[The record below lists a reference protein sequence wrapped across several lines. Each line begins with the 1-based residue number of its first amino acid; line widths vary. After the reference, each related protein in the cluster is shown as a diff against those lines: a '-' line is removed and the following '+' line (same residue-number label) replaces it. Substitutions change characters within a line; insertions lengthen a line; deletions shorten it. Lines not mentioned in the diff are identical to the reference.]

1 MSEPSTPLMR
11 QYSAI
16 KKEHPNALLFFRLG
30 DFYELFFDDAIL
42 AARELQI
49 TLTSR
54 NKEKGV
60 NIPMCGV
67 PYHAAEGYIAKLI
80 RRGFKVAVCE
90 QVEDPRLATKLV
102 RREVTRVVTPG
113 TAADSSLNAEENN
126 FLAAVATVGDRVGF
140 AALDLSTGEF
150 RATEFAGE
158 SAGRRIQEE
167 LEQLRPKEMLYGS
180 SAPLLEHASST
191 QLGSFATLNGRDT
204 PHSTGTAP
212 VARISGF
219 GWAETPLDDWI
230 FAPDH
235 AIPLVENH
243 FGVLSLEGFGLAG
256 KQAAA
261 SAAGAIL
268 YYIRSTQRG
277 TLDHVDRIGFYERQ
291 NCLVLDAVTVRNLE
305 LIEPLFAGTDAG
317 VTLIRCLDATITPMG
332 KRLLRMWMLRPSLDR
347 TEIEARLDAVDV
359 QVKDIV
365 GREELRRSLD
375 GILDLERLLSRVT
388 LETANPRDVLAL
400 GASLG
405 KLPKVRGVLA
415 GLLAPRLAMLHAAI
429 DELGDL
435 RGKIESMLAPEPPLT
450 LNDGGVIAAGIDKDL
465 DELRDLSHNSKQYLA
480 QVETRERERTGI
492 GSLKVKF
499 NSIFGYYIEI
509 SKANLHHAPTDYER
523 KQTLVNAERFTT
535 PELKEYESKILDAQE
550 KIVEIERRLFAELR
564 SAIAAEAKR
573 IRQTALALAEV
584 DVLGS
589 LAHIAALRNYCR
601 PKFEADNSDQTA
613 DLEIVEG
620 RHPVIELQEMTIG
633 NDRFV
638 PNDLFLNSK
647 THNIVVLTGPNMG
660 GKSTYLRQAALIVI
674 MAQMGSFVPAR
685 SVRMGIVD
693 RVFTRIG
700 ASDNVARGR
709 STFMVEMTE
718 TAAILHT
725 ATPRSLILL
734 DEVGR
739 GTSTYDGLAIAWAAV
754 EYLHARVRAKTLFAT
769 HYFELT
775 ELAEQL
781 SGVKNYHV
789 SVKET
794 GGSVVFL
801 RRVEPGAADRSYGIE
816 VAKLAGLPNEVVVRA
831 REVLAE
837 HESSEHR
844 LSGHLTP
851 GSAPERPAQ
860 LTIFTPLSQPVLEK
874 LREADLDRM
883 TPLEALNLLA
893 ELKKADWQK
902 RWQRRTQLIHAS
914 GQLLIVGFD
923 GTEMSP
929 RLASLLAK
937 IAPAGVILFARNIK
951 GVEQTHTLLRECQK
965 CVAMPLFTCVDLEGG
980 TVDRFRNVLG
990 TAPSPAEVFATGS
1003 RALYRKH
1010 GRVIGENCRALGFN
1024 VDFAPVLDLAFAASR
1039 SVMSSRAVSDDP
1051 KQVVV
1056 YAREFLQGLRD
1067 AGVLGCGKH
1076 FPWAG

>member
-30 DFYELFFDDAIL
+30 DFYELFFDDAVL

-54 NKEKGV
+54 NKEKGMA
-60 NIPMCGV
+60 IPMCGV
-67 PYHAAEGYIAKLI
+67 PYHAAEGYISKLI

-90 QVEDPRLATKLV
+90 QVEDARLATKLV

-180 SAPLLEHASST
+180 SAPLLERSAGG
-191 QLGSFATLNGRDT
+191 QLGTAAAPNGRVAR
-204 PHSTGTAP
+204 PHTDPGTAP
-212 VARISGF
+212 LARVSGA

-235 AIPLVENH
+235 AIPLLENH

-256 KQAAA
+256 KPAAA

-317 VTLIRCLDATITPMG
+317 LTLFRCMDASVTPMG
-332 KRLLRMWMLRPSLDR
+332 KRLLRTWMLRPSLDPS
-347 TEIEARLDAVDV
+347 EINGRLDSVEV
-359 QVKDIV
+359 QVKDTV
-365 GREELRRSLD
+365 RREELRRALD

-400 GASLG
+400 AASLARI
-405 KLPKVRGVLA
+405 PKVRAVLA
-415 GLLAPRLAMLHAAI
+415 GLAAARLAALHTAI

-435 RGKIESMLAPEPPLT
+435 REKIDRTLVPEPPLT
-450 LNDGGVIAAGIDKDL
+450 LSDGGVIAAGVDHDL
-465 DELRDLSHNSKQYLA
+465 DELRDLSRNSKQYLA

-509 SKANLHHAPTDYER
+509 SKANLHLSPADYER

-550 KIVEIERRLFAELR
+550 KIVEIERRLFADLR

-584 DVLGS
+584 DVLGC

-601 PKFEADNSDQTA
+601 PHFDEAEKAEDVG

-620 RHPVIELQEMTIG
+620 RHPVIELQELAAG
-633 NDRFV
+633 SERFV
-638 PNDLFLNSK
+638 PNELFLDSS

-685 SVRMGIVD
+685 AVRMGIVD

-700 ASDNVARGR
+700 ASDNLARGR

-725 ATPRSLILL
+725 ATARSLILL

-739 GTSTYDGLAIAWAAV
+739 GTSTYDGLAIAWAAI
-754 EYLHARVRAKTLFAT
+754 EYLHARVHAKTLFAT

-781 SGVKNYHV
+781 SAVKNYHV

-801 RRVEPGAADRSYGIE
+801 RRVEAGAADRSYGIE

-837 HESSEHR
+837 HESAERR
-844 LSGHLTP
+844 LSEHLTP
-851 GSAPERPAQ
+851 GSSAEPERPTQ

-874 LREADLDRM
+874 LREVDLDRL

-893 ELKKADWQK
+893 ELKKE
-902 RWQRRTQLIHAS
+902 I
-914 GQLLIVGFD
+914 
-923 GTEMSP
+923 
-929 RLASLLAK
+929 
-937 IAPAGVILFARNIK
+937 
-951 GVEQTHTLLRECQK
+951 
-965 CVAMPLFTCVDLEGG
+965 
-980 TVDRFRNVLG
+980 
-990 TAPSPAEVFATGS
+990 
-1003 RALYRKH
+1003 
-1010 GRVIGENCRALGFN
+1010 
-1024 VDFAPVLDLAFAASR
+1024 
-1039 SVMSSRAVSDDP
+1039 
-1051 KQVVV
+1051 
-1056 YAREFLQGLRD
+1056 
-1067 AGVLGCGKH
+1067 
-1076 FPWAG
+1076 

>member
-11 QYSAI
+11 QYAAI

-30 DFYELFFDDAIL
+30 DFYELFFDDAVL

-60 NIPMCGV
+60 AIPMCGV
-67 PYHAAEGYIAKLI
+67 PYHAAEGYISKLI

-90 QVEDPRLATKLV
+90 QVEDPRLAKKLV

-150 RATEFAGE
+150 RATEFGGE
-158 SAGRRIQEE
+158 LAGRRIQEE
-167 LEQLRPKEMLYGS
+167 LEQLRPREMLYGS
-180 SAPLLEHASST
+180 SAPLFEKKSGGETGALARPHAD
-191 QLGSFATLNGRDT
+191 AR
-204 PHSTGTAP
+204 PSTGTAP
-212 VARISGF
+212 EARVSGS

-235 AIPLVENH
+235 AIPLLENH

-305 LIEPLFAGTDAG
+305 LIEPPFTASFAGTDAG
-317 VTLIRCLDATITPMG
+317 VTLFRCLDATVTPMG
-332 KRLLRMWMLRPSLDR
+332 KRLLRTWMLRPSLDR
-347 TEIEARLDAVDV
+347 AEIEGRLDAVEV
-359 QVKDIV
+359 QVKDTV
-365 GREELRRSLD
+365 RREELRRSLE

-400 GASLG
+400 AASLARI
-405 KLPKVRGVLA
+405 PKVRTVLA
-415 GLLAPRLAMLHAAI
+415 GLSALRLATLYGVI
-429 DELGDL
+429 DELSDL
-435 RGKIESMLAPEPPLT
+435 REKIDGTLVPEPPLT
-450 LNDGGVIAAGIDKDL
+450 LSDGGVISAGIDKDL
-465 DELRDLSHNSKQYLA
+465 DELRDLSRNSKQYLA
-480 QVETRERERTGI
+480 RVETRERERTGI

-509 SKANLHHAPTDYER
+509 SKANLHLSPADYER

-584 DVLGS
+584 DVLGC

-601 PKFEADNSDQTA
+601 PRFEPNLDEAEKTEDVL

-620 RHPVIELQEMTIG
+620 RHPVIELQELAAG
-633 NDRFV
+633 SERFV
-638 PNDLFLNSK
+638 PNDLFLDSS

-685 SVRMGIVD
+685 AVRLGIVD

-700 ASDNVARGR
+700 ASDNLARGR

-725 ATPRSLILL
+725 ATARSLILL

-739 GTSTYDGLAIAWAAV
+739 GTSTYDGLAIAWAAI
-754 EYLHARVRAKTLFAT
+754 EYLNARVRAKTLFAT

-851 GSAPERPAQ
+851 GSSEAPERPTQ

-874 LREADLDRM
+874 LREVDLNRL

-893 ELKKADWQK
+893 ELKRQ
-902 RWQRRTQLIHAS
+902 I
-914 GQLLIVGFD
+914 
-923 GTEMSP
+923 E
-929 RLASLLAK
+929 
-937 IAPAGVILFARNIK
+937 
-951 GVEQTHTLLRECQK
+951 
-965 CVAMPLFTCVDLEGG
+965 
-980 TVDRFRNVLG
+980 
-990 TAPSPAEVFATGS
+990 
-1003 RALYRKH
+1003 
-1010 GRVIGENCRALGFN
+1010 
-1024 VDFAPVLDLAFAASR
+1024 
-1039 SVMSSRAVSDDP
+1039 
-1051 KQVVV
+1051 
-1056 YAREFLQGLRD
+1056 
-1067 AGVLGCGKH
+1067 
-1076 FPWAG
+1076 

>member
-11 QYSAI
+11 QYAAI

-30 DFYELFFDDAIL
+30 DFYELFFDDAVL

-54 NKEKGV
+54 NKEKGIA
-60 NIPMCGV
+60 IPMCGV

-90 QVEDPRLATKLV
+90 QVEDPRLAKKLV

-150 RATEFAGE
+150 RATEFVGE

-167 LEQLRPKEMLYGS
+167 LEQLRPREMLYGS
-180 SAPLLEHASST
+180 SAPLLERVTAT
-191 QLGSFATLNGRDT
+191 QLNGFAAAQGGRGAR
-204 PHSTGTAP
+204 PSTGTAP
-212 VARISGF
+212 VARVSGG

-235 AIPLVENH
+235 AIPLLENH

-256 KQAAA
+256 KRAAA

-317 VTLIRCLDATITPMG
+317 VTLFRCLDATVTPMG
-332 KRLLRMWMLRPSLDR
+332 KRLLRTWMLRPSLDQA
-347 TEIEARLDAVDV
+347 EIEGRLDSVEA
-359 QVKDIV
+359 QVKDTV
-365 GREELRRSLD
+365 RREELRRSLE

-400 GASLG
+400 AASLARI
-405 KLPKVRGVLA
+405 PKVRTVLA
-415 GLLAPRLAMLHAAI
+415 GLAESRLSESRLSAQRLATLHGAI
-429 DELGDL
+429 DELGNL
-435 RGKIESMLAPEPPLT
+435 REKIDRTLVPEPPLT
-450 LNDGGVIAAGIDKDL
+450 LSDGGVIAPGVDKDL
-465 DELRDLSHNSKQYLA
+465 DELRDLSRNSKQYLA
-480 QVETRERERTGI
+480 RVEQRERERTGI
-492 GSLKVKF
+492 ASLKVKF

-509 SKANLHHAPTDYER
+509 SKANLHLSPADYER

-584 DVLGS
+584 DVLGC

-601 PKFEADNSDQTA
+601 PQFEQKPDQAAKAKNANDN

-620 RHPVIELQEMTIG
+620 RHPVIELQELAAG
-633 NDRFV
+633 SERFV
-638 PNDLFLNSK
+638 PNDLFLNNS

-685 SVRMGIVD
+685 AVRLGIVD

-700 ASDNVARGR
+700 ASDNLARGR

-725 ATPRSLILL
+725 ATARSLILL

-754 EYLHARVRAKTLFAT
+754 EYLHAHVRSKTLFAT

-816 VAKLAGLPNEVVVRA
+816 VAKLAGLPNEVVIRA

-837 HESSEHR
+837 HESSERR
-844 LSGHLTP
+844 LSSHLTP
-851 GSAPERPAQ
+851 GSSTEPERPTQ
-860 LTIFTPLSQPVLEK
+860 LTIFTPLSQLVLEK
-874 LREADLDRM
+874 LREVDLNRL

-893 ELKKADWQK
+893 ELKKE
-902 RWQRRTQLIHAS
+902 I
-914 GQLLIVGFD
+914 
-923 GTEMSP
+923 
-929 RLASLLAK
+929 
-937 IAPAGVILFARNIK
+937 
-951 GVEQTHTLLRECQK
+951 
-965 CVAMPLFTCVDLEGG
+965 
-980 TVDRFRNVLG
+980 
-990 TAPSPAEVFATGS
+990 
-1003 RALYRKH
+1003 
-1010 GRVIGENCRALGFN
+1010 
-1024 VDFAPVLDLAFAASR
+1024 
-1039 SVMSSRAVSDDP
+1039 
-1051 KQVVV
+1051 
-1056 YAREFLQGLRD
+1056 
-1067 AGVLGCGKH
+1067 
-1076 FPWAG
+1076 

>member
-1 MSEPSTPLMR
+1 MSEPTTPLMR
-11 QYSAI
+11 QYAAI
-16 KKEHPNALLFFRLG
+16 KKEHPSALLFFRLG
-30 DFYELFFDDAIL
+30 DFYELFFDDAVL

-60 NIPMCGV
+60 AIPMCGV
-67 PYHAAEGYIAKLI
+67 PYHAAEGYISKLI

-150 RATEFAGE
+150 RATEFGGE
-158 SAGRRIQEE
+158 LAGRRVQEE

-180 SAPLLEHASST
+180 SAPLFDRGTKSRNASVPAETGVLPVRGEAST
-191 QLGSFATLNGRDT
+191 SRA
-204 PHSTGTAP
+204 STAP
-212 VARISGF
+212 FAPVSGS

-235 AIPLVENH
+235 AVPLLENH

-277 TLDHVDRIGFYERQ
+277 TLNHVDRIGFYERQ

-305 LIEPLFAGTDAG
+305 LVEPLFAGTDAG
-317 VTLIRCLDATITPMG
+317 VTLFRCLDATVTPMG
-332 KRLLRMWMLRPSLDR
+332 KRLLRTWMLRPSVDR
-347 TEIEARLDAVDV
+347 AEIEGRLDSVEV
-359 QVKDIV
+359 QVQDIV
-365 GREELRRSLD
+365 RREELRRSLD

-400 GASLG
+400 SASLG
-405 KLPKVRGVLA
+405 RIPKARTVLA
-415 GLLAPRLAMLHAAI
+415 GLSASRLGALHGAI

-435 RGKIESMLAPEPPLT
+435 RDQIDRTLVPEPPLT
-450 LNDGGVIAAGIDKDL
+450 LSDGGVITAGVDKDL
-465 DELRDLSHNSKQYLA
+465 DEMRDLSRNSKQYLA
-480 QVETRERERTGI
+480 QVEQRERERTGI

-509 SKANLHHAPTDYER
+509 SKANLHLSPADYER

-564 SAIAAEAKR
+564 SAIAAKAKR

-584 DVLGS
+584 DVLGG

-601 PKFEADNSDQTA
+601 PKFEPKFELGLQPNSAEGDQTERA
-613 DLEIVEG
+613 LDLEIVEG
-620 RHPVIELQEMTIG
+620 RHPVIEMQELAAG
-633 NDRFV
+633 SERFV
-638 PNDLFLNSK
+638 PNDMFLDSS

-685 SVRMGIVD
+685 AVRLGIVD

-725 ATPRSLILL
+725 ATARSLILL

-781 SGVKNYHV
+781 RGVKNYHV

-794 GGSVVFL
+794 GGSIVFL

-831 REVLAE
+831 HEVLAE
-837 HESSEHR
+837 HESSERR
-844 LSGHLTP
+844 LSEHLTP
-851 GSAPERPAQ
+851 ATSTAPERPTQ

-874 LREADLDRM
+874 LREVDLNRL

-893 ELKKADWQK
+893 ELKKE
-902 RWQRRTQLIHAS
+902 I
-914 GQLLIVGFD
+914 
-923 GTEMSP
+923 
-929 RLASLLAK
+929 
-937 IAPAGVILFARNIK
+937 
-951 GVEQTHTLLRECQK
+951 
-965 CVAMPLFTCVDLEGG
+965 
-980 TVDRFRNVLG
+980 
-990 TAPSPAEVFATGS
+990 
-1003 RALYRKH
+1003 
-1010 GRVIGENCRALGFN
+1010 
-1024 VDFAPVLDLAFAASR
+1024 
-1039 SVMSSRAVSDDP
+1039 
-1051 KQVVV
+1051 
-1056 YAREFLQGLRD
+1056 
-1067 AGVLGCGKH
+1067 
-1076 FPWAG
+1076 

>member
-11 QYSAI
+11 QYAAI

-30 DFYELFFDDAIL
+30 DFYELFFDDAVL

-60 NIPMCGV
+60 AIPMCGV
-67 PYHAAEGYIAKLI
+67 PYHAADGYIAKLI

-90 QVEDPRLATKLV
+90 QVEDPRLAKKLV

-126 FLAAVATVGDRVGF
+126 FLAAVATVGDGVGF

-150 RATEFAGE
+150 RATEFRGE

-167 LEQLRPKEMLYGS
+167 LEQLRPKEFLYGS
-180 SAPLLEHASST
+180 SAPLFEKRNSGETGVLARPIAEPSAPSAPTRSAPTRST
-191 QLGSFATLNGRDT
+191 NG
-204 PHSTGTAP
+204 
-212 VARISGF
+212 V
-219 GWAETPLDDWI
+219 AETPLDDWI

-235 AIPLVENH
+235 AIPLLENH

-256 KQAAA
+256 KRAAA

-317 VTLIRCLDATITPMG
+317 VTLFRCLDATVTPMG
-332 KRLLRMWMLRPSLDR
+332 KRLLRTWMLRPSLDR
-347 TEIEARLDAVDV
+347 AEIEGRLDSVEV
-359 QVKDIV
+359 QVKDTV
-365 GREELRRSLD
+365 RREELRRALD

-400 GASLG
+400 AASLG
-405 KLPKVRGVLA
+405 RIPKVRTVLA
-415 GLLAPRLAMLHAAI
+415 ELSKSRLSALRLGTLHIAI

-435 RGKIESMLAPEPPLT
+435 REKIDRTLVPEPPLT
-450 LNDGGVIAAGIDKDL
+450 LSDGGVIAAGVDKDL
-465 DELRDLSHNSKQYLA
+465 DELRDRSRNSKQYLA
-480 QVETRERERTGI
+480 QVELRERERTGI

-509 SKANLHHAPTDYER
+509 SKANLHLSPTDYER

-550 KIVEIERRLFAELR
+550 KIVEIERRLFADLR

-584 DVLGS
+584 DVLS
-589 LAHIAALRNYCR
+589 CLAHIAALRNYCR
-601 PKFEADNSDQTA
+601 PRFEQADEA
-613 DLEIVEG
+613 GHAGDLEIVEG
-620 RHPVIELQEMTIG
+620 RHPVIELQELAAG
-633 NDRFV
+633 SERFV
-638 PNDLFLNSK
+638 PNDLFLDSSLPNTMQNA

-685 SVRMGIVD
+685 AVRLGIVD

-700 ASDNVARGR
+700 ASDNLARGR

-725 ATPRSLILL
+725 ATARSLILL

-739 GTSTYDGLAIAWAAV
+739 GTSTYDGLAIAWAAI

-851 GSAPERPAQ
+851 GSSTVPERPTQ

-874 LREADLDRM
+874 LREVDLNRL

-893 ELKKADWQK
+893 ELKKE
-902 RWQRRTQLIHAS
+902 I
-914 GQLLIVGFD
+914 
-923 GTEMSP
+923 
-929 RLASLLAK
+929 
-937 IAPAGVILFARNIK
+937 
-951 GVEQTHTLLRECQK
+951 
-965 CVAMPLFTCVDLEGG
+965 
-980 TVDRFRNVLG
+980 
-990 TAPSPAEVFATGS
+990 
-1003 RALYRKH
+1003 
-1010 GRVIGENCRALGFN
+1010 
-1024 VDFAPVLDLAFAASR
+1024 
-1039 SVMSSRAVSDDP
+1039 
-1051 KQVVV
+1051 
-1056 YAREFLQGLRD
+1056 
-1067 AGVLGCGKH
+1067 
-1076 FPWAG
+1076 

>member
-30 DFYELFFDDAIL
+30 DFYELFFDDAVL

-54 NKEKGV
+54 NKEKGQA
-60 NIPMCGV
+60 IPMCGV
-67 PYHAAEGYIAKLI
+67 PYHAAEGYISKLI

-90 QVEDPRLATKLV
+90 QVEDPRLAKKLV

-113 TAADSSLNAEENN
+113 TAADPSLNAEENN
-126 FLAAVATVGDRVGF
+126 FLAAVAAVGDRVGF

-150 RATEFAGE
+150 GATEFAGE

-167 LEQLRPKEMLYGS
+167 LEQLRPREMLYGS
-180 SAPLLEHASST
+180 SAPLLEPA
-191 QLGSFATLNGRDT
+191 GGARSFASDGPGARHH
-204 PHSTGTAP
+204 PGVGTAP
-212 VARISGF
+212 VARVSGS

-305 LIEPLFAGTDAG
+305 LIEPLFAGTDGG
-317 VTLIRCLDATITPMG
+317 VTLFRCLDATVTPMG
-332 KRLLRMWMLRPSLDR
+332 KRLLRTWMLRPSLDR
-347 TEIEARLDAVDV
+347 SEIEGRLDSVEV
-359 QVKDIV
+359 QLKDTV
-365 GREELRRSLD
+365 RREELRRGLD

-400 GASLG
+400 AASLG
-405 KLPKVRGVLA
+405 RIPKVRTVLE
-415 GLLAPRLAMLHAAI
+415 GLSASRLSALRALM
-429 DELGDL
+429 DDLGDL
-435 RGKIESMLAPEPPLT
+435 RERIDSTLVAEPPLT
-450 LNDGGVIAAGIDKDL
+450 LSDGGVIAATVDQDL
-465 DELRDLSHNSKQYLA
+465 DELRDLSRNSKQYLA

-509 SKANLHHAPTDYER
+509 SKANLHLSPADYER

-584 DVLGS
+584 DVLGC

-601 PKFEADNSDQTA
+601 PRFEPGLDGAADVSE
-613 DLEIVEG
+613 LEIVEG
-620 RHPVIELQEMTIG
+620 RHPVIELQELAAG
-633 NDRFV
+633 SERFV
-638 PNDLFLNSK
+638 PNDLFLDSS

-660 GKSTYLRQAALIVI
+660 GKSTFLRQAALIVI

-685 SVRMGIVD
+685 SVRSGIVD

-725 ATPRSLILL
+725 ATARSLILL

-789 SVKET
+789 SVKEA

-816 VAKLAGLPNEVVVRA
+816 VAKLAGLPNDVVVRA

-837 HESSEHR
+837 HESSERR
-844 LSGHLTP
+844 LSEHLTP
-851 GSAPERPAQ
+851 GAATEPERPTQ
-860 LTIFTPLSQPVLEK
+860 LTIFTPLSQPVLER
-874 LREADLDRM
+874 LREVDLNRL

-893 ELKKADWQK
+893 ELKRQ
-902 RWQRRTQLIHAS
+902 I
-914 GQLLIVGFD
+914 
-923 GTEMSP
+923 E
-929 RLASLLAK
+929 
-937 IAPAGVILFARNIK
+937 
-951 GVEQTHTLLRECQK
+951 
-965 CVAMPLFTCVDLEGG
+965 
-980 TVDRFRNVLG
+980 
-990 TAPSPAEVFATGS
+990 
-1003 RALYRKH
+1003 
-1010 GRVIGENCRALGFN
+1010 
-1024 VDFAPVLDLAFAASR
+1024 
-1039 SVMSSRAVSDDP
+1039 
-1051 KQVVV
+1051 
-1056 YAREFLQGLRD
+1056 
-1067 AGVLGCGKH
+1067 
-1076 FPWAG
+1076 